1 METMQISS
9 VLTLFPETK
18 SQQKSFVD
26 RLVET
31 VLEGDVD
38 PLRVEAQMCNIEQIV
53 KTYRKDERVKDI
65 LLQEAERYH
74 KDELSNL
81 YNSKFEIKEVGVKY
95 DYSVCGHPEWEKL
108 NEAINELTE
117 RKKNLEK
124 ELQLKRESFI
134 YTDIETAEQ
143 TEVFPPERSSTTSV
157 VVTVNK

>member
-31 VLEGDVD
+31 VLDGDVD
-38 PLRVEAQMCNIEQIV
+38 PLRVEAQMCNIEQVV
-53 KTYRKDERVKDI
+53 KTYRKDERVKGI

-74 KDELSNL
+74 KDELNNL

-95 DYSVCGHPEWEKL
+95 DYSVCGHPLWDALEEEIKQ
-108 NEAINELTE
+108 LTE

-143 TEVFPPERSSTTSV
+143 TEVFPPERTSTTSV
-157 VVTVNK
+157 VVTINK